1 MITAHSPSSI
11 TVLDG
16 YNATTNITLFCT
28 SSGSPPDTFTW
39 IKDDDPTVLQSN
51 NITTVT
57 HTNTNAVFRSDYTI
71 NISDNG
77 TFTCTVTNPIGSD
90 NYSITVI
97 FCKLLCI
104 FTVFF
109 ALTLGQRHLSEI

>member
-11 TVLDG
+11 AVLDG
-16 YNATTNITLFCT
+16 YNATTNVTLSCT

-39 IKDDDPTVLQSN
+39 IKDGDPTVLQSN

-57 HTNTNAVFRSDYTI
+57 HTNTNAMFRSDYTI
-71 NISDNG
+71 NIKSNG
-77 TFTCTVTNPIGSD
+77 TYTCTVTNPIGSD

-97 FCKLLCI
+97 FRKLLCI
-104 FTVFF
+104 FTVFY
-109 ALTLGQRHLSEI
+109 ALPLGHYLETFR

>member
-11 TVLDG
+11 TILGG
-16 YNATTNITLFCT
+16 YNATINVTLSCT
-28 SSGSPPDTFTW
+28 SSGSPPDKFTW
-39 IKDDDPTVLQSN
+39 IKDGDPTVLQSN

-71 NISDNG
+71 NIRSNG

-90 NYSITVI
+90 NYSIAVI
-97 FCKLLCI
+97 YCKLLCRL
-104 FTVFF
+104 TVLCI
-109 ALTLGQRHLSEI
+109 ATWSLC